1 MTHDSDRIAAHFRRR
16 ERAPSRRSGVRG
28 DPERAKAL
36 GIHGGSAFR
45 AIAGF
50 GRHGSLRAEGF
61 FEIAANLPVQ
71 VEFIV
76 GEEQAQQLLNLLRAE
91 KLSLPYT
98 LSAVQFG
105 FTAAASA

>member
-1 MTHDSDRIAAHFRRR
+1 MTQAVSLRIFVGEN
-16 ERAPSRRSGVRG
+16 ERHHG
-28 DPERAKAL
+28 DLAYEWILERAKAL

-50 GRHGSLRAEGF
+50 GRHGSLHAEGF
-61 FEIAANLPVQ
+61 FEIAANLPIQ

-76 GEEQAQQLLNLLRAE
+76 GEEPAQQLLNLLRAE

-98 LSAVQFG
+98 LSVVQFG
-105 FTAAASA
+105 FTAAAPA

>member
-1 MTHDSDRIAAHFRRR
+1 MTQTVSLRIFVGEN
-16 ERAPSRRSGVRG
+16 ERHHG
-28 DPERAKAL
+28 DLAYEWILERAKAL

>member
-1 MTHDSDRIAAHFRRR
+1 
-16 ERAPSRRSGVRG
+16 
-28 DPERAKAL
+28 
-36 GIHGGSAFR
+36 
-45 AIAGF
+45 
-50 GRHGSLRAEGF
+50 LRAEGF

>member
-1 MTHDSDRIAAHFRRR
+1 MNGKLLRFYVHEDRKHHHIALY
-16 ERAPSRRSGVRG
+16 EWLL
-28 DPERAKAL
+28 EQAKAL

-98 LSAVQFG
+98 LSVVQFG
-105 FTAAASA
+105 FTAASSS

>member
-1 MTHDSDRIAAHFRRR
+1 MTQTVSLRIFVGEN
-16 ERAPSRRSGVRG
+16 ERHHG
-28 DPERAKAL
+28 DLAYEWILERAKAL

-105 FTAAASA
+105 FTAATSA